1 MSNQSLV
8 RGNARNHNQIVQ
20 KSWCP
25 QCRLGVITCGNDEE
39 DPFLEADAQTE
50 IHSLI
55 TETTPNDTCPV
66 NEYLSGDDDLAVCV
80 LE

>member
-1 MSNQSLV
+1 MPETITKYF
-8 RGNARNHNQIVQ
+8 RRA
-20 KSWCP
+20 
-25 QCRLGVITCGNDEE
+25 GVLSADLEAITCGNDKE